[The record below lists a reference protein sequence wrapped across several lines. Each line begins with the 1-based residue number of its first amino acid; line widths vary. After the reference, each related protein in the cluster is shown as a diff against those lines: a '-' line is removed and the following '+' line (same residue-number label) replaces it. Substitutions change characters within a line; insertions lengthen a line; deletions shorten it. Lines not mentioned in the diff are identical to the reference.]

1 MSMQNT
7 NILLCGKTGVGKS
20 SLLNYLLGEDAAG
33 VGHGRPETQEG
44 IFKHPPL
51 HHNNISLTIYDTYG
65 LEPDKEEKWREII
78 EKEALRN
85 QKNNVR
91 DWFHSVVY
99 CVDAQRARIEDFEV
113 QQILRP
119 LMRNGNRI
127 LFVLTKSSLDVHKT
141 DATERV
147 LRQHFPGA
155 TVVRVESVVSE
166 TYTGKTEQKGRE
178 ELLEKFLLN
187 MRENILYTAITKYQ
201 REAIKDVRK
210 KFVSGVM
217 GYYDE
222 KTSVLSHLDEK
233 LMQEITDFA
242 QNHMKT
248 ILDSNIAELSKNIE
262 EAQNILKNVSASLR
276 YGTQI
281 PDILYPLYAIKIDD
295 LWGNDWE
302 DYVASII
309 CSIIIPF
316 GVFFRKYVCGDEVK
330 KVCINYNDKIE
341 EEIKKLAKKMYEHF
355 SIAPMESTY
364 KDLLKEDNVY
374 DVMQLLNNE
383 LKGDENVIR

>member
-20 SLLNYLLGEDAAG
+20 SLLNYLLGKDAAG
-33 VGHGRPETQEG
+33 VGHGRPKTQER

-217 GYYDE
+217 GYYE
-222 KTSVLSHLDEK
+222 SSTFLWGSFNKNSIQAVELFAKTWLTS
-233 LMQEITDFA
+233 
-242 QNHMKT
+242 
-248 ILDSNIAELSKNIE
+248 ILDKKIEELRSDIEYAKSLAKEAEESIRNGTQTTDILSYLYDDAFGNFLSTTYNYYICFMVRVVAPQIFQKRLSK
-262 EAQNILKNVSASLR
+262 
-276 YGTQI
+276 
-281 PDILYPLYAIKIDD
+281 
-295 LWGNDWE
+295 
-302 DYVASII
+302 
-309 CSIIIPF
+309 
-316 GVFFRKYVCGDEVK
+316 DEVK
-330 KVCINYNDKIE
+330 NILIGINENIENKIKE
-341 EEIKKLAKKMYEHF
+341 MSGKLYEYF
-355 SIAPMESTY
+355 SIVPMESTY
-364 KDLLKEDNVY
+364 KDLVQGDDPY
-374 DVMQLLNNE
+374 GVMKKLEEE
-383 LKGDENVIR
+383 LKGDKNVIR